1 MYYDAYSD
9 EQRIK
14 ALWDAFDEFYQYVTT
29 FNKYYVPK
37 IMGDWNAA
45 TAYDVHSI
53 VTDTTGAQ
61 YISIQDV
68 PAGIP
73 LTNTDYWTPMGAGDA
88 SEAIAIAN
96 DAKQTA
102 TQAQSTATAAQSAAS
117 AAQTAA
123 DTAQSTAESAQSAA
137 SAAST
142 AAGEAK
148 TAASTAQSTATAAQS
163 AASAAQTA
171 ADTAQS
177 GVNELNDVTD
187 KIANVEMFM
196 YGALFF
202 PDTVF
207 DDE

>member
-37 IMGDWNAA
+37 IMGDWNSS

-53 VTDTTGAQ
+53 VTDSTGAQ
-61 YISIQDV
+61 YISIKDV

-123 DTAQSTAESAQSAA
+123 DTAQS
-137 SAAST
+137 
-142 AAGEAK
+142 
-148 TAASTAQSTATAAQS
+148 
-163 AASAAQTA
+163 
-171 ADTAQS
+171 